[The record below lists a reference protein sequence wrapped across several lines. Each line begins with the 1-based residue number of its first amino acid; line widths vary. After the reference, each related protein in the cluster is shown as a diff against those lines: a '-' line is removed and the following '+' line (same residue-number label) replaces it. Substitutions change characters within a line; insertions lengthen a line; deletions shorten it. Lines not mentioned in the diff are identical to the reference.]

1 MKTYLNQ
8 SKNQVNI
15 YRKPTDR
22 NKKLQGI
29 KKKTSGD
36 PEKVYM
42 TKDFENCRKSI
53 EKPMKPIRPIRN
65 KSNQSKLFFHSYL
78 EGAKWAWDCRAGFCV
93 VFLHGSYTVPTRF
106 LHGSYTVP
114 VGSALSPGTGWWGD
128 RSKMAPE

>member
-15 YRKPTDR
+15 YRNPTDR

-65 KSNQSKLFFHSYL
+65 KSNQLKLFFHS
-78 EGAKWAWDCRAGFCV
+78 
-93 VFLHGSYTVPTRF
+93 
-106 LHGSYTVP
+106 
-114 VGSALSPGTGWWGD
+114 
-128 RSKMAPE
+128 